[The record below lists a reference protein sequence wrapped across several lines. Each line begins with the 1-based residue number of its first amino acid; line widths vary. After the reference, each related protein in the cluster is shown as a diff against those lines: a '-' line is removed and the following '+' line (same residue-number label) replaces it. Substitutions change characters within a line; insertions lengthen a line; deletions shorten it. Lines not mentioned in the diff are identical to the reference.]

1 MREKLSYF
9 GALKYLS
16 KYIVKYK
23 SNFICFYIGWLLDTI
38 LAISMPILFGIM
50 IDQIVYYQ
58 EVHTFIQISIL
69 FVVLSVFSCILY
81 FFIYAQHH
89 YLMSMYTFDIKI
101 DMFDHFMK
109 CDAAYMGNMAA
120 GDTLVTIQNYAIE
133 CMHFVIRNLC
143 HLVNVVLCAI
153 AVAIYLLIIDWRI
166 GIVAIAISPISAIV
180 NKKIGKR
187 VRDKGE
193 EQRLVYGNYISWIFE
208 MAAAFRDLR
217 IVGLQKKAVKD
228 FGNENVKVF
237 NIETENGILKYVGD
251 FFLKLFN
258 LTIRLVIFFL
268 AGYAAVK
275 GNITVGL
282 LTVVISFYEFLVSKV
297 EYISSSYLDSQ
308 ERIAYIQH
316 IYDFMQIPVEKREGK
331 SELKIVKG
339 EIKFE
344 NVDFSYPN
352 SSRILSNL
360 NLKINPGEKLGLVG
374 LSGSGKT
381 TLAYMLVGFYRPNKG
396 NISIDEQNIA
406 DVSLKTLRKEIG
418 LVQQKAILFNG
429 TIRENI
435 LLGKQDATEQEIV
448 QSCIQAGIWEFIN
461 SLPNKLDTFVGKDGT
476 GVSGGQRQR
485 IAMARIYLKNP
496 SIIIFDEATASL
508 DAETEEVIHSE
519 WKKVLDQ
526 RTAIIISHR
535 KTSLMLC
542 NRIAVLENGHIVEVG
557 ATNEMMINSLK
568 FKTIFAMNEA
578 DISCIEE

>member
-542 NRIAVLENGHIVEVG
+542 DRIAVLENGHIVEVG

>member
-331 SELKIVKG
+331 SELKIACK
-339 EIKFE
+339 
-344 NVDFSYPN
+344 
-352 SSRILSNL
+352 
-360 NLKINPGEKLGLVG
+360 
-374 LSGSGKT
+374 
-381 TLAYMLVGFYRPNKG
+381 
-396 NISIDEQNIA
+396 
-406 DVSLKTLRKEIG
+406 
-418 LVQQKAILFNG
+418 
-429 TIRENI
+429 
-435 LLGKQDATEQEIV
+435 
-448 QSCIQAGIWEFIN
+448 
-461 SLPNKLDTFVGKDGT
+461 
-476 GVSGGQRQR
+476 
-485 IAMARIYLKNP
+485 
-496 SIIIFDEATASL
+496 
-508 DAETEEVIHSE
+508 
-519 WKKVLDQ
+519 
-526 RTAIIISHR
+526 
-535 KTSLMLC
+535 
-542 NRIAVLENGHIVEVG
+542 
-557 ATNEMMINSLK
+557 
-568 FKTIFAMNEA
+568 
-578 DISCIEE
+578 